1 MTAEPLDEMVDGQG
15 GFRPHWRPLLG
26 ALAQLGPE
34 TLAERA
40 QLLAEAL
47 AEDAGPGARPAA
59 TPRRCDLIP
68 LILPPAEFA
77 ALEGGLAQRAA
88 AIEALLQDVYGP
100 QHLLAEGRLP
110 PALAFANPAFLRP
123 CRSAALRPPLLQSYA
138 ADLLRGVDGAWRVV
152 ADRTACPAGLAR
164 ALENRDLL
172 ARLVP
177 EFFRVRPLR
186 PLRPFLDLWQD
197 ALARLAPEGAAVALL
212 SPGPRGADWFEQV
225 LLARHLACALVEGGD
240 LTVRDGVLYLKTLRG
255 LSRIGVLLRRQ
266 DGRSIDPL
274 ELDPDPS
281 GGVVG
286 LLDAARSGNVRIVND
301 PGAGFAEAPAVAA
314 FLPALA
320 SRLIGEALRLPQAE
334 TLWLGDPAARAR
346 VGEDLR
352 PWLVRRALDG
362 TVPSVRAGALA
373 PEARAALAAR
383 MMAAPADWAVSAALA
398 PSVAPCVGPDGR
410 LGPRP
415 VMLRLFLVH
424 DGTAWRALPGG
435 LARTLPELGAEPG
448 AAPGTDAAP
457 LGKDVWV
464 PAEDPEEGRP
474 LIALG
479 ALPAAAPLPIRRASG
494 DMPSRVADDFYW
506 LGRYL
511 ERLEAS
517 ARLLRSAAARLARP
531 SPTARELAEL
541 DTLARC
547 LVRADLLSAEAGQGL
562 GAAAMTEALL
572 RAAGEGGP
580 LAGQFA
586 QVGRLA
592 GVLRDRLTG
601 EMQAAIAASVRGLGD
616 RLRGAGAGPAATG
629 AAVGRLAA
637 AADSILGFAA
647 TIAGLAAENMVRGG
661 GRLFLDFGRRMERA
675 QAIAAW
681 VARALDQP
689 GALAQ
694 PARIEPGLRLALEL
708 CDSVITY
715 RSRYLSQVQ
724 PAPVL
729 DLVLADAG
737 NPRGLAFQLAAARDM
752 LAELE
757 AEDGSVPS
765 LGGLAGMAER
775 LREEV
780 QAMVDAVARTP
791 AQAEA
796 ALALPPRLAALE
808 GAVAA
813 LSDRVSGRF
822 FALLPVA
829 HSLGLESA
837 AAGAAAPVRPGVA

>member
-1 MTAEPLDEMVDGQG
+1 MMPADPLDEMVDGQG

-26 ALAQLGPE
+26 ALAQLGAE

-40 QLLAEAL
+40 QARDEAMADDAL
-47 AEDAGPGARPAA
+47 AQPPRPSA

-77 ALEGGLAQRAA
+77 ALEAGLAQRAA

-100 QHLLAEGRLP
+100 QHLLAEGLLP
-110 PALAFANPAFLRP
+110 PALVFANPAFLRP
-123 CRSAALRPPLLQSYA
+123 CRSVAPRPAGAPLLQSYA
-138 ADLLRGVDGAWRVV
+138 ADLLRGADGAWRVV

-177 EFFRVRPLR
+177 ELFRTRPLR

-197 ALARLAPEGAAVALL
+197 ALARLAPEGSAVALL

-225 LLARHLACALVEGGD
+225 LLARHLSCALVEGGD
-240 LTVRDGVLYLKTLRG
+240 LTVRDGALYLKTLRG

-274 ELDPDPS
+274 ELDPDPV

-286 LLDAARSGNVRIVND
+286 LLDAARAGAVRIVND
-301 PGAGFAEAPAVAA
+301 PGAGLAEAPAIAA

-320 SRLIGEALRLPQAE
+320 PRLVGEALRLPQAE
-334 TLWLGDPAARAR
+334 TLWLGEPAVRAR

-362 TVPSVRAGALA
+362 TLPSVRAGQLA

-383 MMAAPADWAVSAALA
+383 LMAAPADWAVSAAML
-398 PSVAPCVGPDGR
+398 PSVAPCAGPDGR
-410 LGPRP
+410 LAPRP
-415 VMLRLFLVH
+415 IMLRLFLVH
-424 DGTAWRALPGG
+424 DGSAWRALPGG
-435 LARTLPELGAEPG
+435 LARTLPGPEEP
-448 AAPGTDAAP
+448 PGGAP

-479 ALPAAAPLPIRRASG
+479 TLPAATPLPIRRASG
-494 DMPSRVADDFYW
+494 DLPSRVADDFYW

-531 SPTARELAEL
+531 SPTGREMAEL

-601 EMQAAIAASVRGLGD
+601 EMQAAIAASLRGLGE
-616 RLRGAGAGPAATG
+616 RLRGTAAGPATAG
-629 AAVGRLAA
+629 ASIGRLAA
-637 AADSILGFAA
+637 VADGILAFAA
-647 TIAGLAAENMVRGG
+647 TVAGLAAENMVRGG
-661 GRLFLDFGRRMERA
+661 GRLFLDFGRRVERA
-675 QAIAAW
+675 QSIAAW

-757 AEDGSVPS
+757 AAEGGPS
-765 LGGLAGMAER
+765 AGLAGMAER
-775 LREEV
+775 LVEEV
-780 QAMVDAVARTP
+780 QAMVDAVARSP

-837 AAGAAAPVRPGVA
+837 AAGEAVPTRPGVA

>member
-1 MTAEPLDEMVDGQG
+1 MSAEPLDEMVDGQG

-40 QLLAEAL
+40 QLLEEAL

-68 LILPPAEFA
+68 LILPPAEFTL
-77 ALEGGLAQRAA
+77 LEAGLAQRAA

-100 QHLLAEGRLP
+100 QHLLAEGLLP

-123 CRSAALRPPLLQSYA
+123 CRSAVPRPPLLQSYA
-138 ADLLRGVDGAWRVV
+138 ADLLRGADGAWRVV

-177 EFFRVRPLR
+177 EFFRARPLR

-197 ALARLAPEGAAVALL
+197 ALARLAPEGSAVALL

-225 LLARHLACALVEGGD
+225 LLARHLSCALVEGGD
-240 LTVRDGVLYLKTLRG
+240 LTVRDGALYLKTLRG

-266 DGRSIDPL
+266 DGRTIDPL
-274 ELDPDPS
+274 ELDPDPM

-286 LLDAARSGNVRIVND
+286 LLDAARAGTVRIVND

-320 SRLIGEALRLPQAE
+320 PRLTGEALRLPQAE
-334 TLWLGDPAARAR
+334 TLWLGDAAVQAR

-362 TVPSVRAGALA
+362 TLPSVRAGQLA

-383 MMAAPADWAVSAALA
+383 LMAAPADWAVSAALA
-398 PSVAPCVGPDGR
+398 PSVAPCAGPDGR

-415 VMLRLFLVH
+415 IMLRVFLVH
-424 DGTAWRALPGG
+424 DGSAWRALPGG
-435 LARTLPELGAEPG
+435 LARTLPEPGAEPG
-448 AAPGTDAAP
+448 AGAAP

-479 ALPAAAPLPIRRASG
+479 ALPAMAPLPIRRASG
-494 DMPSRVADDFYW
+494 DLPSRVADDFYW

-531 SPTARELAEL
+531 SPTAREMAEL

-601 EMQAAIAASVRGLGD
+601 EMQAAIAASVRSLGE
-616 RLRGAGAGPAATG
+616 RLRGTGPGPAAAGAG
-629 AAVGRLAA
+629 VGRLAA
-637 AADSILGFAA
+637 AADGILGFAA
-647 TIAGLAAENMVRGG
+647 TVAGLAAENMVRGG

-681 VARALDQP
+681 VACALDQP

-757 AEDGSVPS
+757 AAEGGPS
-765 LGGLAGMAER
+765 AGLAGVAER
-775 LREEV
+775 LGEEV
-780 QAMVDAVARTP
+780 QAMVDAVAHAP

-837 AAGAAAPVRPGVA
+837 AAGEAGPARPGVA